1 MRVVLLI
8 ALFAFLGLTSGCQTK
23 TGQFFADVAN
33 NAFGDGDPIYEAK
46 SKVWHEQREK
56 EKQARE
62 EKRRE
67 SDEKSAARLAKFK
80 EDHAEYFS
88 AVEEYQAWY
97 KSLSDD
103 RKAFIDRELE
113 EKQIRYNQ
121 IHGFD
126 WDGGSTYWSRGY
138 GISDSVALMYK
149 YKPVW
154 DKIDH

>member
-1 MRVVLLI
+1 MRIVLVGI
-8 ALFAFLGLTSGCQTK
+8 LFVFLGLTSGCQTK
-23 TGQFFADVAN
+23 TGQFFNDCFNGSSPIQDAYSR
-33 NAFGDGDPIYEAK
+33 AFL
-46 SKVWHEQREK
+46 EQCQK
-56 EKQARE
+56 EEQARE
-62 EKRRE
+62 ERRKE
-67 SDEKSAARLAKFK
+67 SEERSAAKLAKFK

-88 AVEEYQAWY
+88 AVEEYQTWY
-97 KSLSDD
+97 KSLSAD
-103 RKAFIDRELE
+103 RKAFIDQELE

-138 GISDSVALMYK
+138 GVSDSIALMYK

>member
-1 MRVVLLI
+1 MRVILLSI
-8 ALFAFLGLTSGCQTK
+8 LFAVLGLASGCQTK
-23 TGQFFADVAN
+23 TGQFFNDCFNGSSPWQDA
-33 NAFGDGDPIYEAK
+33 YAK
-46 SKVWHEQREK
+46 ASWEQYEK

-88 AVEEYQAWY
+88 AVEEYHTWY
-97 KSLSDD
+97 NSLSDD

-138 GISDSVALMYK
+138 GISDSIALMYK

>member
-23 TGQFFADVAN
+23 TGQFLNDCFN
-33 NAFGDGDPIYEAK
+33 GSSPIQDAYVEASWKQYEK
-46 SKVWHEQREK
+46 K
-56 EKQARE
+56 KQARE
-62 EKRRE
+62 ERRKE
-67 SDEKSAARLAKFK
+67 SEERSAAKLAKFK

-97 KSLSDD
+97 KSLSAD
-103 RKAFIDRELE
+103 RKAFIDQELE

-138 GISDSVALMYK
+138 GISDSIALMREYK
-149 YKPVW
+149 DFW
-154 DKIDH
+154 DKTDH